1 MSAIVLA
8 GGGGLRLAWASLRP
22 GERSRRDALRLAGA
36 QAVRVMLLVT
46 PALGVAGIL
55 EGFLSPSNAPL
66 GLKIMAG
73 FPPVG
78 LLWAFLPAPRRGQ
91 SSGGGPGPGRYG
103 PTPRAR

>member
-66 GLKIMAG
+66 GLKVTAG
-73 FPPVG
+73 VSPSWP
-78 LLWAFLPAPRRGQ
+78 LLSCHLSTRLGERTKGRRG
-91 SSGGGPGPGRYG
+91 SGRVVR
-103 PTPRAR
+103 TPPL